1 MTVGASE
8 TSPMTHG
15 SSERAVLTQAWLL
28 QSSHQPELEFS
39 ALHLYVFFF
48 SFFFFKKWPI
58 VLQLLVE
65 KKKLESLTR
74 LKLPLYY
81 ESLGDF
87 QLGIIM

>member
-15 SSERAVLTQAWLL
+15 SSERAVLTRAWLL

-48 SFFFFKKWPI
+48 KK
-58 VLQLLVE
+58 LAYRFATTSRE
-65 KKKLESLTR
+65 KKIESLTW

-87 QLGIIM
+87 QVGIIM

>member
-39 ALHLYVFFF
+39 ALHSSLYVFFF
-48 SFFFFKKWPI
+48 SFFFFFQKMAYRFATTSR
-58 VLQLLVE
+58 E
-65 KKKLESLTR
+65 KKNLNHLT
-74 LKLPLYY
+74 
-81 ESLGDF
+81 
-87 QLGIIM
+87 